1 MRTKTVRDS
10 LPLQNVNTHSILFS
24 DVFDIL
30 MTRDLS
36 RGHILDFNPY
46 APRTDTLLF
55 TYEEL
60 QSLLDAGALKPIFRA
75 IDSRSHPA
83 AVRNTPLHQHNMVPL
98 DALDMSSGQAIES
111 FAELWRQSILESMH
125 DDNV

>member
-1 MRTKTVRDS
+1 
-10 LPLQNVNTHSILFS
+10 
-24 DVFDIL
+24 

-60 QSLLDAGALKPIFRA
+60 QSLLDASTLKPIFRA
-75 IDSRSHPA
+75 IDSHSHPA
-83 AVRNTPLHQHNMVPL
+83 AMRNTPVHQHNMVPFE
-98 DALDMSSGQAIES
+98 ALDMSSGQAIEG
-111 FAELWRQSILESMH
+111 FAELWRQNIQESMR
-125 DDNV
+125 DIF

>member
-1 MRTKTVRDS
+1 MIRCLYKMS
-10 LPLQNVNTHSILFS
+10 IHSIFFS
-24 DVFDIL
+24 DVFDVL

-60 QSLLDAGALKPIFRA
+60 QSLLDAGTLKPIFRV

-83 AVRNTPLHQHNMVPL
+83 AARNTPLHQHNMVPF
-98 DALDMSSGQAIES
+98 DALDMSSGQAIDS
-111 FAELWRQSILESMH
+111 FAELWRQNILECMH
-125 DDNV
+125 DDL